1 MWNLVRDLFITPD
14 DESPDASSNR
24 VELAAASLLVELMR
38 ADHEVSEDERAA
50 FLDAVERALNIK
62 PTQVSAL
69 VDEAL
74 SAADSAT
81 STYEFTSLINDN
93 YSPAQKASLIEAM
106 WRIAYAD
113 GDLDKYEEHL
123 IRKVAEL
130 TYVSHKDFIRLKL
143 AALARQNA

>member
-1 MWNLVRDLFITPD
+1 MLNLVRKLFITPV
-14 DESPDASSNR
+14 DEVPAASSNR

-38 ADHEVSEDERAA
+38 ADHEVSESERSA
-50 FLDAVERALNIK
+50 FLDAVERALGIE
-62 PTQVSAL
+62 PAQVSAL

-74 SAADSAT
+74 GAADAAT

-93 YSPAQKASLIEAM
+93 YSTAQKATLIETM

-143 AALARQNA
+143 AALARQNS